1 MKKGPTTYLKTEV
14 STLTRSAISKIA
26 KETIVF
32 CSSSP
37 LGVNKIK
44 PLPTV
49 SVIKRG
55 RSSRYGEYDYMRNK
69 ITIYYNIC
77 VDVKT
82 MIKTIIHEYTHY
94 TQNIEGLYFK
104 MLEKYGYDNHPQEV
118 ESRMNEILYY
128 SDCWRFVK
136 TRIYG

>member
-1 MKKGPTTYLKTEV
+1 MKKGPTTFLKTDV
-14 STLTRSAISKIA
+14 STLTRTAISKIA
-26 KETIVF
+26 KETIMF
-32 CSSSP
+32 CSSA
-37 LGVNKIK
+37 LGVNVSK
-44 PLPTV
+44 PLPSV

-55 RSSRYGEYDYMRNK
+55 RSSRYGEYDYVKNK

-77 VDVKT
+77 VDVRT

-104 MLEKYGYDNHPQEV
+104 MLEKYGYDAHPQEI

-128 SDCWRFVK
+128 SDCWNHIK
-136 TRIYG
+136 NRIYV